1 MRISYVLP
9 SPELGGGNKVVFQHA
24 HLLADRGHAVTL
36 LGDGPAPEWSDVSVP
51 YVDYSAG
58 APDLPLQDLVITT
71 FWVTVAKARQLA
83 LGPLAHF
90 CQGYEGS
97 HDHFFPF
104 LQEIERA
111 YREPC
116 PGLTVTPY
124 LKDLLETTFSKP
136 CRVVSPPLDPAFR
149 PLWRWRPRRRPWIAV
164 PGVFEAKVKG
174 LPTALGAI
182 QRLRDRGLRPRV
194 LRISTVPISDT
205 ERQILMP
212 DRALCGVRPEVVA
225 KELPR
230 CDLLLMTSE
239 PEEGFGLPVLE
250 AMASGVPVVASRI
263 PSTEYMCGDAVPLV
277 PVRDMEAFAA
287 AAYDVLTRPRVW
299 RRIRRQGAVA
309 VHRFAPS
316 RIADDLEQAVR
327 WAAASHLEAETG
339 RPTAQEID
347 RAFERRPQNAP

>member
-1 MRISYVLP
+1 M
-9 SPELGGGNKVVFQHA
+9 VFQHA
-24 HLLADRGHAVTL
+24 RLLADRGHEVTV
-36 LGDGPAPEWSDVSVP
+36 LGDGPAPDWSEMGVP
-51 YVDYSAG
+51 YVDYG
-58 APDLPLQDLVITT
+58 APLPDLPLQDLVITT
-71 FWVTVAKARQLA
+71 FWITVAKARQLA

-104 LQEIERA
+104 LEEIEDA

-116 PGLTVTPY
+116 PALTVTPY
-124 LKDLLETTFSKP
+124 LKSLLEAKFSKP
-136 CRVVSPPLDPAFR
+136 CHVVSPPLDPAFR
-149 PLWRWRPRRRPWIAV
+149 PRWRWRPRRRPWIAV

-182 QRLRDRGLRPRV
+182 QQLRERGLRPRV
-194 LRISTVPISDT
+194 LRISTVPLSEE
-205 ERQILMP
+205 ERRILEP
-212 DRALCGVRPEVVA
+212 DRALWGVRPEVVA
-225 KELPR
+225 QELPR

-263 PSTEYMCGDAVPLV
+263 PSTEYMCQDAVPLV
-277 PVRDMEAFAA
+277 PVGDVEAFAE
-287 AAYDVLTRPRVW
+287 AAYDVLTRPRAW

-309 VHRFAPS
+309 ARRFAPS

-327 WAAASHLEAETG
+327 WATATRLPEVETAG
-339 RPTAQEID
+339 D
-347 RAFERRPQNAP
+347 RSCV